1 MGSMNS
7 PNPWSPYDPYKGC
20 SQGICSIYCPQW
32 CYIIFPPPP
41 PFGLEDSDDHHSTL
55 QFSPLIVAVIG
66 ILASAFVL
74 VCYFTVISKYRRRRS
89 SSSSSDTAMELNQN
103 RHLMDNESLQASS
116 RGLDDALIKS
126 IKVCK
131 YKKGE
136 GLVEGTDCSVC
147 LCEFQENDSLRL
159 LPKCSHAFHLPCID
173 TWLKS
178 QSSCPLCRSNI
189 SLPPQPSP
197 IQETP
202 HQTPALQYQQGSHD
216 AIVEVQESS
225 EEEAVV
231 SNIETDAHI
240 PKASETTSDNVVE
253 IRQEGAEPIRRCF
266 SMNYSASRTSKND
279 GDQCQILEILD
290 VGFEGNDCN
299 ANNRSGFKRAPGMKR
314 SISTGGF
321 MFSRYDGKGNNSVN
335 PI

>member
-1 MGSMNS
+1 
-7 PNPWSPYDPYKGC
+7 
-20 SQGICSIYCPQW
+20 
-32 CYIIFPPPP
+32 
-41 PFGLEDSDDHHSTL
+41 
-55 QFSPLIVAVIG
+55 
-66 ILASAFVL
+66 
-74 VCYFTVISKYRRRRS
+74 
-89 SSSSSDTAMELNQN
+89 
-103 RHLMDNESLQASS
+103 MDNESLQDSS

-147 LCEFQENDSLRL
+147 LCEFRENDSLRL

-202 HQTPALQYQQGSHD
+202 HQTSALQYQQGSSD
-216 AIVEVQESS
+216 AIVEVQESSS

-231 SNIETDAHI
+231 SNINETDAHI
-240 PKASETTSDNVVE
+240 PKASETTRDNVVE
-253 IRQEGAEPIRRCF
+253 IRQEGVEPFRRCF
-266 SMNYSASRTSKND
+266 SMNYSACQGNISRTSKND
-279 GDQCQILEILD
+279 GDHQCQVLEILD

-299 ANNRSGFKRAPGMKR
+299 ANNRSGFESAPAMKR

-321 MFSRYDGKGNNSVN
+321 MFSRYDNGKGNNSHVN

>member
-1 MGSMNS
+1 M
-7 PNPWSPYDPYKGC
+7 
-20 SQGICSIYCPQW
+20 
-32 CYIIFPPPP
+32 
-41 PFGLEDSDDHHSTL
+41 
-55 QFSPLIVAVIG
+55 
-66 ILASAFVL
+66 
-74 VCYFTVISKYRRRRS
+74 
-89 SSSSSDTAMELNQN
+89 AMELNQN

-197 IQETP
+197 IEETP
-202 HQTPALQYQQGSHD
+202 HQTPALQYQQGSSD
-216 AIVEVQESS
+216 AIVEVQESSSS

-231 SNIETDAHI
+231 SNINETDAHI
-240 PKASETTSDNVVE
+240 PKASETTRDNVVE
-253 IRQEGAEPIRRCF
+253 IRQGGVEPFRRCF
-266 SMNYSASRTSKND
+266 SMNYSACQGNISRTSKND
-279 GDQCQILEILD
+279 GDHQCQILEILD
-290 VGFEGNDCN
+290 VGLEGNDCN
-299 ANNRSGFKRAPGMKR
+299 VNNRSGFKRAPAMKR

-321 MFSRYDGKGNNSVN
+321 VFSRYDGKGNNSHVN